1 MQIADLHELRT
12 PTDLTLSP
20 DGSLAVYAVSRADL
34 DADRYES
41 ELWLARTDGR
51 TAPRRLTRGHRDS
64 LPRLS
69 PDGRWLA
76 FLRAGD
82 DAPPVPYV
90 LPLDGGEPRR
100 LADPPLGASALAW
113 RPDSAALAFVARVP
127 EPGRYGTDADGER
140 SDAASPAKEP
150 PRRIRDFRY
159 RLDGIGFT
167 LDRPQ
172 HVFVVDVDD
181 DTERAPRQLTSGDRD
196 HDAPAWHPD
205 GERLAVVAARHDGAG
220 DDVLSDVWV
229 LSTEP
234 GEPWRV
240 TDTSMPVATPA
251 WAPDGQTIVFRGP
264 GHADP
269 IARNSGIFSVPADGS
284 RPPERLTDAERW
296 DTANAAAAAAQP
308 LLVTDDEVVTVAL
321 DRGSAP
327 LMAFPRDGGS
337 PRVLLGGD
345 RVTHGYAMAGEVLV
359 AVVAADV
366 SAGEVVAVRDS
377 EERVLSDVGGPLA
390 RTAALRPMTELSAQ
404 APDRYPVHGW
414 LVKPAG
420 TGPFPVL
427 LCIHGGP
434 FAQYGYTLFD
444 EAQVYAGA
452 GYAVV
457 LGNPR
462 GSAGYGEAHGRAIV
476 GDFGALDRDDL
487 LALLDAALTDPDLD
501 AERVG
506 VLGGSYG
513 GFMTSWLVGTTDR
526 FAAAVSERAVNAW
539 DSFLGASDIG
549 WLFAPRYVSEDPA
562 ELRRQSPLALAEGV
576 STPTLLIHS
585 EEDWRCPV
593 EQAQRFYVALKRA
606 GVVTE
611 LLLFPGEG
619 HELSRS
625 GLPSHRV
632 ARFEAILDWFDTHLR
647 G

>member
-12 PTDLTLSP
+12 PTDLTLSA
-20 DGSLAVYAVSRADL
+20 DGALAVYAVTRPDL
-34 DADRYES
+34 VTDRYES
-41 ELWLARTDGR
+41 ELWLTPTDGH

-64 LPRLS
+64 LPRMS

-76 FLRAGD
+76 FLRAGED
-82 DAPPVPYV
+82 SPPVPYV
-90 LPLDGGEPRR
+90 LPLDAGEPRR

-159 RLDGIGFT
+159 RLDGLGFT

-172 HVFVVDVDD
+172 HVFLVDVDD
-181 DTERAPRQLTSGDRD
+181 DAERAPRRLTSGDRD

-205 GERLAVVAARHDGAG
+205 GERLAVVAARHEGAG

-229 LSTEP
+229 LSAEGGQP
-234 GEPWRV
+234 RRV

-251 WAPDGQTIVFRGP
+251 WAPEGETIVFRGP

-269 IARNSGIFSVPADGS
+269 IARNSGIFTVPADGS
-284 RPPERLTDAERW
+284 RAPRRLTDPERW
-296 DTANAAAAAAQP
+296 DTSNAAAVAAQP
-308 LLVTDDEVVTVAL
+308 LLVTDDEVVSVAL
-321 DRGSAP
+321 DRGAVP
-327 LMAFPRDGGS
+327 LMAFPRDGGP
-337 PRVLLGGD
+337 PRILLGGA
-345 RVTHGYAMAGEVLV
+345 RSVGGYAMAGETLV
-359 AVVAADV
+359 AVVATDV
-366 SAGEVVAVRDS
+366 SAGEVVAVRRG
-377 EERVLSDVGGPLA
+377 EERVLSDAGVALTA
-390 RTAALRPMTELSAQ
+390 RAALRPMTELSAR
-404 APDRYPVHGW
+404 APDGYPADGW
-414 LVKPAG
+414 IVKPAG
-420 TGPFPVL
+420 PGPFPVL

-434 FAQYGYTLFD
+434 FMQYGYTLFD

-462 GSAGYGEAHGRAIV
+462 GSAGYGQAHGRAIV

-487 LALLDAALTDPDLD
+487 LALLDAALADPDLD

-549 WLFAPRYVSEDPA
+549 WLFAPAYIGEDPR
-562 ELRRQSPLALAEGV
+562 ELRRQSPLSLAEQV
-576 STPTLLIHS
+576 RTPTLLIHS

-593 EQAQRFYVALKRA
+593 EQAQRYFVALKRA
-606 GVVTE
+606 GVDTE
-611 LLLFPGEG
+611 LVLFPGEG
-619 HELSRS
+619 HEMSRS

-632 ARFEAILDWFDTHLR
+632 ARFETILDWFATHLR

>member
-1 MQIADLHELRT
+1 MQIADLHELRA
-12 PTDLTLSP
+12 PSDLDLSA
-20 DGSLAVYAVSRADL
+20 DGAVVVYAVSGPDL
-34 DADRYES
+34 EADRYAS
-41 ELWLARTDGR
+41 ELWIAPTDGS
-51 TAPRRLTRGHRDS
+51 TAPRRLTRSHRDA

-76 FLRAGD
+76 FLRAEADGPA
-82 DAPPVPYV
+82 APHL

-113 RPDSAALAFVARVP
+113 RPDSGALAFVARVP
-127 EPGRYGTDADGER
+127 EPGRYGTDEGGARDEEARPG
-140 SDAASPAKEP
+140 KEP
-150 PRRIRDFRY
+150 PRRVRDFRY
-159 RLDGIGFT
+159 RLDGVGFT
-167 LDRPQ
+167 LDRPK
-172 HVFVVDVDD
+172 HVFVVAVDD
-181 DTERAPRQLTSGDRD
+181 DADGEARQLTTGDRD

-205 GERLAVVAARHDGAG
+205 GDRLAVVAARHDGAG

-229 LSTEP
+229 LSVEH
-234 GEPWRV
+234 GEPWRA

-251 WAPDGQTIVFRGP
+251 WAPDGEAIYFRGP

-269 IARNSGIFSVPADGS
+269 IARNTGVFSVPADGS
-284 RPPERLTDAERW
+284 RPAERLTDAERW
-296 DTANAAAAAAQP
+296 DTANAGATAAQP
-308 LLVTDDEVVTVAL
+308 LLVTDDAVVTVAL
-321 DRGSAP
+321 DRGAVP

-345 RVTHGYAMAGEVLV
+345 RVIHGYAMAGTTLA

-366 SAGEVVAVRDS
+366 SAGEVVAVDGG

-390 RTAALRPMTELSAQ
+390 RAAALRPMSELSAQ
-404 APDRYPVHGW
+404 APDGYTVHGW
-414 LVKPAG
+414 VVKPAG

-444 EAQVYAGA
+444 EAQVYAAA

-487 LALLDAALTDPDLD
+487 LALLDAALADPDLD
-501 AERVG
+501 DGRVG

-549 WLFAPRYVSEDPA
+549 WLFAPSYIGEDPA
-562 ELRRQSPLALAEGV
+562 ELRRQSPLSLAERV
-576 STPTLLIHS
+576 RTPTLLIHS
-585 EEDWRCPV
+585 EQDWRCPV
-593 EQAQRFYVALKRA
+593 EQAQRFFAALKRA
-606 GVVTE
+606 GVPTE

-647 G
+647 T